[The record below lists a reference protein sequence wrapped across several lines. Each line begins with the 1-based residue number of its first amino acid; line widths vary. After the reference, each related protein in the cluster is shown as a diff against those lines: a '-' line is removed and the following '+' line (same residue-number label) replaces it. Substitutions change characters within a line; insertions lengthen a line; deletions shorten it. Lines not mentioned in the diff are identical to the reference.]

1 MKHKNLFRLF
11 FISLLLSTF
20 WSSCMDDPLDCGQP
34 GMDTPA
40 GKLAAMREYFEST
53 SPALRQV
60 SLGSSARSRV
70 SSSPWSSY
78 DLSPNWDKA
87 RVWESYKKTY
97 VEVPLKGDGV
107 FRSSIIGSGR
117 RNKSYPARSFLI
129 LTLDNVTEDIHY
141 HVATTVLETR
151 GRTKPKEEDFQ
162 YVGNAGFNGFLIFSS
177 VSGSFL
183 KGFHIHGGKS
193 HLIYIGSPRAATR
206 SSEPSSRSYHLMLTP
221 SVVRYSY
228 DESGGGGG
236 IQSGNYKY
244 CQNCWRLYNV
254 DKNSECPYCGGG
266 SGGGNSGGDSGG
278 DSGGGSSGGGETGG
292 PIYCPFCNQP
302 YDITLGSCPNGC
314 EVEITPPEGDLVYC
328 EICGVVYD
336 TGRYRSCPNG
346 CEVFYCD
353 VCGKFPCICFN
364 DACERCGSITC
375 PGPWFCSERECTG
388 EKCKVCGG
396 YKASTRSGSDCP
408 VCTCEENPDMDE
420 ALKSKVKFSVNSS
433 KITMLQPY
441 GLKVGLL
448 DRLQTTK
455 IEYWIKWEDMVD
467 TDQGWL
473 LQEGNSLKCDVS
485 AIRPGC
491 FKVFA
496 VVTLSDNTVITTDLK
511 DIEIRYPHADK
522 DIANSPVVKAKMEEV
537 WQATKNA
544 MTTTHRQEKGCW
556 IYLNTLTGQ
565 YEFGDIDNGP
575 LVENNGKDGG
585 HISPSVPKKV
595 KQSESPLEHGYYRV
609 AYFHT
614 HTPWKNCPENSRRP
628 VGPSDKDREWGRD
641 SKNAPLFVYDYKG
654 KYNSEEGTYLLW
666 GNHELNDPA
675 EVVYVGIDRCRT
687 PRSAYE
693 Y

>member
-20 WSSCMDDPLDCGQP
+20 WSSCLDDPLDCVQP

-70 SSSPWSSY
+70 NSSPWSSY
-78 DLSPNWDKA
+78 DISPNWDKA

-162 YVGNAGFNGFLIFSS
+162 YVGNADFNGFLIFSS

-193 HLIYIGSPRAATR
+193 HLIYIGSPRSATR

-228 DESGGGGG
+228 DESGGGG
-236 IQSGNYKY
+236 SVTNLKK
-244 CQNCWRLYNV
+244 CWDCNRMY
-254 DKNSECPYCGGG
+254 DSDIYSKCPFCDD
-266 SGGGNSGGDSGG
+266 DSGS
-278 DSGGGSSGGGETGG
+278 DSGGGDSGGGETGG

-302 YDITLGSCPNGC
+302 YDITLDSCPNGC

-328 EICGVVYD
+328 EICGTVYD
-336 TGRYRSCPNG
+336 TGRYQSCPSG

-353 VCGKFPCICFN
+353 VCGKFPCICFEY
-364 DACERCGSITC
+364 ACERCGSITC

-388 EKCKVCGG
+388 EKCDICGG
-396 YKASTRSGSDCP
+396 YKASTRSGSYCP
-408 VCTCEENPDMDE
+408 VCTCGSGTSSSPVINITISVNTISVPEYYTMDVNVTNTNKKVTSVEYCMKRSNDFSSSAWKSLYTETCSGDKYSFSYIRQAWTPGYWNIKAIVLFADGTSQESSIVNVEEMFPSIDSFFSSQVLRSYLSGTLWSAAVNFATSNSNEHKVKEYGCFIYLKRDGTYYAGATLEGPEVVLDREGVKGSVLFNWGEILYDPRADDMD
-420 ALKSKVKFSVNSS
+420 LIVG
-433 KITMLQPY
+433 TM
-441 GLKVGLL
+441 
-448 DRLQTTK
+448 
-455 IEYWIKWEDMVD
+455 
-467 TDQGWL
+467 
-473 LQEGNSLKCDVS
+473 
-485 AIRPGC
+485 
-491 FKVFA
+491 
-496 VVTLSDNTVITTDLK
+496 
-511 DIEIRYPHADK
+511 
-522 DIANSPVVKAKMEEV
+522 
-537 WQATKNA
+537 
-544 MTTTHRQEKGCW
+544 
-556 IYLNTLTGQ
+556 
-565 YEFGDIDNGP
+565 
-575 LVENNGKDGG
+575 
-585 HISPSVPKKV
+585 
-595 KQSESPLEHGYYRV
+595 
-609 AYFHT
+609 HT
-614 HTPWKNCPENSRRP
+614 HYPIRWAAEGYTRQ
-628 VGPSDKDREWGRD
+628 VGPSPEDNSADLPGI
-641 SKNAPLFVYDYKG
+641 LYDYEKDLRANHSLDLSKKFY
-654 KYNSEEGTYLLW
+654 KYGRERRETSPSN
-666 GNHELNDPA
+666 N
-675 EVVYVGIDRCRT
+675 
-687 PRSAYE
+687 
-693 Y
+693 